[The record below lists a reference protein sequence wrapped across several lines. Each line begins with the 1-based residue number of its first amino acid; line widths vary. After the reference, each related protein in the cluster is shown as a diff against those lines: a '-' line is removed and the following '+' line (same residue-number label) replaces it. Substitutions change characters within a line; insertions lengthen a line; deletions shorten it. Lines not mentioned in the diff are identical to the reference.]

1 MSLIKL
7 QQRIGV
13 TPDNEFGPITLRAAR
28 DHFKLTSAQ
37 AVHFFAQCGHETDW
51 FRRFE
56 ERFNYTPQG
65 LLRTWPKHF
74 PTMSVALA
82 YVGDDEAIANRAYA
96 NRMGN
101 GPATSGGGW
110 LYRGRGA
117 LHLTGRANYQA
128 FADSG
133 FPDVMDNPSLVATDY
148 AFDSALWFFE
158 RNKIWPLCK
167 TVNEDSV
174 MAVTRKVNGG
184 TNGFNDRLHKTV
196 RLHQWLKGSV

>member
-28 DHFKLTSAQ
+28 DYFKLTDTE
-37 AVHFFAQCGHETDW
+37 AVHFFAQCGHECDW

-56 ERFNYTPQG
+56 ERFNYTAQG
-65 LLRTWPKHF
+65 LLRTFPKYF

-82 YVGDDEAIANRAYA
+82 YVDDHEAIANRAYA
-96 NRMGN
+96 DRMGN
-101 GPATSGGGW
+101 GPATSGDGW
-110 LYRGRGA
+110 KYRGRGA
-117 LHLTGRANYQA
+117 LHLTGKANYAA
-128 FADSG
+128 FSYSG
-133 FPDVMDNPSLVATDY
+133 YPEVVDKPDLVATDY
-148 AFDSALWFFE
+148 AFESAIWFFKVN
-158 RNKIWPLCK
+158 RIFPLCK
-167 TVNEDSV
+167 VVNEDSV

-196 RLHQWLKGSV
+196 RLYQWLKGSV